1 MINDYKK
8 RDPHFLYGDD
18 FNDKPIYK
26 KINNF
31 LNRSMRSF
39 QNIFLMPEVL
49 KRMINTKHV
58 NRKVK
63 RNLPL
68 GDAKGVGGMIVGDLD
83 EHHMYNEQSILPG
96 THKKKINK

>member
-39 QNIFLMPEVL
+39 QNIFLMPEVFEEDDKYQACEQESKKEL
-49 KRMINTKHV
+49 TFR
-58 NRKVK
+58 RCQ
-63 RNLPL
+63 RS
-68 GDAKGVGGMIVGDLD
+68 GGYDCWGF
-83 EHHMYNEQSILPG
+83 G
-96 THKKKINK
+96 